1 MRTTPNSS
9 SPPLSH
15 LTPTCL
21 CTQDLETRDCADI
34 QTRPTRTRGKN
45 NNSRMPRMKTIE
57 FSGYHP
63 QGKKRSFTEAYYMG
77 PSSDSSFAGI
87 ELEVQ
92 LHDLTKRRRTVR
104 AS

>member
-1 MRTTPNSS
+1 MRRHPD
-9 SPPLSH
+9 
-15 LTPTCL
+15 PTY
-21 CTQDLETRDCADI
+21 TH
-34 QTRPTRTRGKN
+34 RGKN
-45 NNSRMPRMKTIE
+45 KNSRMPRMKTVE

-63 QGKKRSFTEAYYMG
+63 QGKRSLTEAYYMR